1 MTQRVNIESVITGE
15 RCSITL
21 ANGILSSDWAH
32 CDIENGFEFLQLP
45 LVVMTHDH
53 AISLYHTQE
62 GTELSIKFW
71 PNLGDYDLGNSV
83 EKITIDILPPPN
95 LAVMVGKYLRPITT
109 WVAIFRQ
116 YTYADKFAVW
126 VNSVFVGFKHGLLG
140 DWTMSII

>member
-1 MTQRVNIESVITGE
+1 MKQSERLILPDVTPCQTSFKSLITKATSELQFFHWRVFVNRMTQRVNIESVITGE

-62 GTELSIKFW
+62 GTELSIKF
-71 PNLGDYDLGNSV
+71 
-83 EKITIDILPPPN
+83 
-95 LAVMVGKYLRPITT
+95 
-109 WVAIFRQ
+109 
-116 YTYADKFAVW
+116 
-126 VNSVFVGFKHGLLG
+126 
-140 DWTMSII
+140 